1 MGKSASEVQAYICSR
16 LDETHPGLS
25 WQTEYQIA
33 GTPID
38 IAGVNDELLV
48 LLELEWRRADPADNS
63 AKIFRHLVDEPPD
76 VHHVLVAQTFTNY
89 YNLVGGGVSSK
100 RKNAEF
106 VGTIAANSIEYLSYY
121 PFDFPLNPPKRGTDL
136 PNSWTEA
143 AERTI
148 DHLNGRIRSVT
159 D

>member
-1 MGKSASEVQAYICSR
+1 MGESASEVQAYICSR

-25 WQTEYQIA
+25 WQTEHKIA

-38 IAGVNDELLV
+38 IAGINDDLLV

-63 AKIFRHLVDEPPD
+63 AKIFRHLSDEQSD
-76 VHHVLVAQTFTNY
+76 VNHVLVAQIFTNH

-121 PFDFPLNPPKRGTDL
+121 PLNLPLDPPKRGTDMGD
-136 PNSWTEA
+136 SWTEA

-148 DHLNGRIRSVT
+148 DQVDDRIRTMT